1 MLPPYFANIG
11 KRLVKANK
19 IYFYDTGLAAY
30 LLGIENEEQLA
41 THPAKGALFENLI
54 VNEAMKNRLNR
65 GKRSQSVFLQGHK
78 PKRSVSF
85 TYPGQQHPSIRD

>member
-19 IYFYDTGLAAY
+19 IYFYDTGLAAC

-41 THPAKGALFENLI
+41 TPPAKGALFENLI

-65 GKRSQSVFLQGHK
+65 GKDPNLYFYK
-78 PKRSVSF
+78 DK
-85 TYPGQQHPSIRD
+85 GQKEVGLLCT